1 MTWKAAMLTMGL
13 VGALAATGAMAQT
26 KQVDKASQRFI
37 SSAVQ
42 GDIAEV
48 EMGKLAQ
55 EKSQSEAVKQ
65 FGAMLAKDHGEHKTK
80 AEQAADQLGVKP
92 PTGSSI
98 SQKAT
103 YAKLKMLSG
112 TSFDKSFASA
122 MVKDHQQD
130 IEEYQ
135 KEASKDDAAGKLAK
149 ETLTILQA
157 SADGAVSRETDRA
170 EIVPLRRVGTYYS

>member
-13 VGALAATGAMAQT
+13 AGALATTGAMAQT
-26 KQVDKASQRFI
+26 KQVDTASQKFI

-48 EMGKLAQ
+48 EVGKLAQ

-65 FGAMLAKDHGEHKTK
+65 FGAMLVKEHGEHKTK
-80 AEQAADQLGVKP
+80 AEQVANELGVKP

-98 SQKAT
+98 SQKVT

-112 TSFDKSFASA
+112 TPFDKFFARA

-130 IEEYQ
+130 IKEYQ
-135 KEASKDDAAGKLAK
+135 KEASKDDAAGKLAN
-149 ETLTILQA
+149 ETLRALQKHLQIA
-157 SADGAVSRETDRA
+157 QSLEKQTAQK
-170 EIVPLRRVGTYYS
+170 

>member
-1 MTWKAAMLTMGL
+1 M
-13 VGALAATGAMAQT
+13 
-26 KQVDKASQRFI
+26 
-37 SSAVQ
+37 
-42 GDIAEV
+42 
-48 EMGKLAQ
+48 
-55 EKSQSEAVKQ
+55 KQ

-149 ETLTILQA
+149 ETLTILQKHLQTA
-157 SADGAVSRETDRA
+157 QSLEKQTAQK
-170 EIVPLRRVGTYYS
+170 